1 MTPVPAPYGPFKRIL
16 FCTDFSENAD
26 FAFDF
31 ALEQAR
37 HSPECML
44 YLLHVVPEPDA
55 QFWRTYV
62 DEVENVEDKGRK
74 DMEERIQEAYA
85 SRVPA
90 GLKFQVELRTG
101 IDHQQILEFAE
112 EKKVDLLIIGR
123 QGSSSIGKVF
133 FGAVTEKVVRKSR
146 CPVLVVPLSFEVREA
161 G

>member
-1 MTPVPAPYGPFKRIL
+1 MNPVIPPHAPFKRIL

-37 HSPECML
+37 HSPDCTL
-44 YLLHVVPEPDA
+44 TLLHVIPEPDA

-74 DMEERIQEAYA
+74 DMEDRIKEAYA
-85 SRVPA
+85 ARVPV
-90 GLKFQVELRTG
+90 GLKFQVEIRTG
-101 IDHQQILEFAE
+101 IDYQQILEFAKE
-112 EKKVDLLIIGR
+112 QQVDLLIIGR
-123 QGSSSIGKVF
+123 QGRSSIGKVF

-146 CPVLVVPLSFEVREA
+146 CPVLVVPLSFEAKEA
-161 G
+161 K

>member
-1 MTPVPAPYGPFKRIL
+1 MTQSNTKPYGPFKRIL

-37 HSPECML
+37 HSTDCTL

-74 DMEERIQEAYA
+74 DMEGRIKEAYA
-85 SRVPA
+85 SRVPQ
-90 GLKFQVELRTG
+90 GLVIFLCSMM
-101 IDHQQILEFAE
+101 AP
-112 EKKVDLLIIGR
+112 LII
-123 QGSSSIGKVF
+123 K
-133 FGAVTEKVVRKSR
+133 
-146 CPVLVVPLSFEVREA
+146 LVKGGDSGGLGMWFSFTPLWI
-161 G
+161 

>member
-1 MTPVPAPYGPFKRIL
+1 MNPVPKHYGPFKRIL

-37 HSPECML
+37 HSPECTL
-44 YLLHVVPEPDA
+44 YLLHVVPEPEV

-62 DEVENVEDKGRK
+62 TEVEDVEDKGRK
-74 DMEERIQEAYA
+74 DMEQKIREAYT

-90 GLKFQVELRTG
+90 GTKFQVEIRTG
-101 IDHQQILEFAE
+101 AEHQQILEFAGE
-112 EKKVDLLIIGR
+112 QKVDLLIIGR
-123 QGSSSIGKVF
+123 QGRSSVGKVF

-146 CPVLVVPLSFEVREA
+146 CPVLVVPLSFETEETK
-161 G
+161 

>member
-1 MTPVPAPYGPFKRIL
+1 MTQSNTKPYGPFKRIL

-37 HSPECML
+37 HSTDCTL

-74 DMEERIQEAYA
+74 DMEGRIKEAYA
-85 SRVPA
+85 SRVPQ
-90 GLKFQVELRTG
+90 GLKLQTELRTG
-101 IDHQQILEFAE
+101 IDHQEILAFAE
-112 EKKVDLLIIGR
+112 DRDIDLIIIGR

-146 CPVLVVPLSFEVREA
+146 CPVLVVPLSFEGRD
-161 G
+161 